1 MLNKLEIKL
10 LFGLYSYKL
19 EFTNGKDSN
28 IKFITGPNGY
38 GKTTI
43 LSLIFNLFERD
54 FSKLANIPFSTLNFC
69 FDDKNIYIERSEITE
84 NTDNSSDLKKE
95 NSDVTLNI
103 KLRDNQRNE
112 IIDELVINSS
122 LNNNVKL
129 GNNIEMF
136 LSVEHCYRIFDQRL
150 FSSKREENKPELNSS
165 VVNQFKAKTNAE
177 DFKIKLEQLA
187 DKLKDSLLVSNL
199 KFEKTISSEEYET
212 RQKTIIDFY
221 SLLKEYGLYDDL
233 NMPPYSIEN
242 STYLNAY
249 LTALEDGIDKCKEI
263 VGYIGIFNHIINK
276 SAFANKKLEISPRY
290 GFRFI
295 ADNELRTILT
305 PDMLSS
311 GEQHILIQAYELLFN
326 APKGSLVLIDEPE
339 LSFHLMWQIDFFD
352 NLCTIAEAKNLQC
365 IVATHSTEI
374 FGNDWNKTIDLFELS
389 STK

>member
-1 MLNKLEIKL
+1 
-10 LFGLYSYKL
+10 
-19 EFTNGKDSN
+19 
-28 IKFITGPNGY
+28 
-38 GKTTI
+38 
-43 LSLIFNLFERD
+43 
-54 FSKLANIPFSTLNFC
+54 
-69 FDDKNIYIERSEITE
+69 
-84 NTDNSSDLKKE
+84 
-95 NSDVTLNI
+95 
-103 KLRDNQRNE
+103 
-112 IIDELVINSS
+112 
-122 LNNNVKL
+122 
-129 GNNIEMF
+129 
-136 LSVEHCYRIFDQRL
+136 
-150 FSSKREENKPELNSS
+150 
-165 VVNQFKAKTNAE
+165 
-177 DFKIKLEQLA
+177 
-187 DKLKDSLLVSNL
+187 
-199 KFEKTISSEEYET
+199 
-212 RQKTIIDFY
+212 
-221 SLLKEYGLYDDL
+221 
-233 NMPPYSIEN
+233 MPPYSIEN